1 MNIGAV
7 VLAAEKSDW
16 IGQNKQLLRLNGKTL
31 LESILDA
38 LSEAGINEQVIVL
51 GNEMAEV
58 IEAIRPKLGKIK
70 IALNV
75 APERGMASSVQT
87 GIIVLSNVDAIFI
100 VLGYQ
105 PILDSSLLRKMIKT
119 LGGNSE
125 TLIVSPIHNE
135 KEGHPLLFRKSLFG
149 ELISLRDNQSIR
161 DVVHAHAD
169 KVINVEAPQWSIMD
183 IDTPEDYKR
192 MQAEYKSG

>member
-105 PILDSSLLRKMIKT
+105 PILDSSLLRKMIKI

-149 ELISLRDNQSIR
+149 ELMSLRDNQSIR